1 MEALREGPRAAPISG
16 YACRKFGPLARV
28 STGAMALALAT
39 GAAAQQPPGV
49 ADEDIIVTGYRA
61 SLANAIA
68 EKKNSDLIVE
78 SISAED
84 IGKLPDTSIAESIS
98 RLPGLATQREG
109 GRARNISIRGLAPD
123 FSTTLLNGREQVT
136 TNDNRGVD
144 FDQFP
149 SEMIS
154 QVNV

>member
-1 MEALREGPRAAPISG
+1 MEALREVPRAAPISG

-78 SISAED
+78 SISAILD
-84 IGKLPDTSIAESIS
+84 CSSLFSGKQNSSLLMSLRIILLRALPDSKTSSCF
-98 RLPGLATQREG
+98 
-109 GRARNISIRGLAPD
+109 RNA
-123 FSTTLLNGREQVT
+123 
-136 TNDNRGVD
+136 
-144 FDQFP
+144 
-149 SEMIS
+149 SERRTCDK
-154 QVNV
+154 